1 MTCSTLDC
9 GRALYARGHCS
20 RHYRQLLR
28 HGEVQ
33 PEPLPPGPCAAKDCE
48 RAAVTRGW
56 CHGHYLRWS
65 RTGDVKADK
74 PLARSVTDSCK
85 VEDCSRGAH
94 SGGLCRSHAWRL
106 TRHGN
111 PLAGAA
117 FRTAT
122 GGGSLNNG
130 YWWVGVP
137 DHLRHLVPPGRRG
150 EFEHRLVLAESL
162 GRALHSDEVVHHLNG
177 DRLDNDLPNLELW
190 TVAQPKGQRVTDKL
204 AFALGLLARY
214 DQAIC
219 EALGLDLDPATG
231 APHDLAVNAREPAA
245 DRTAGSH
252 VVAPKGFEP
261 SLPP

>member
-1 MTCSTLDC
+1 MHKAVSMTCSAANCDRTV
-9 GRALYARGHCS
+9 YAREHCS

-28 HGEVQ
+28 HDEVQ
-33 PEPLPPGPCAAKDCE
+33 PEPLAPGRCAAEGCE

-65 RTGDVKADK
+65 RTGDVRAEV
-74 PLARSVTDSCK
+74 PLARPITDSCH
-85 VEDCSRGAH
+85 VGDCARGAH
-94 SGGLCRSHAWRL
+94 SGGLCRSHAWL
-106 TRHGN
+106 LSRHGD
-111 PLAGAA
+111 PLAGGA

-130 YWWVGVP
+130 YWWVSVP

-162 GRALHSDEVVHHLNG
+162 GRALRS
-177 DRLDNDLPNLELW
+177 
-190 TVAQPKGQRVTDKL
+190 DKL
-204 AFALGLLARY
+204 AFVIELLARY
-214 DQAIC
+214 DKDVC
-219 EALGLDLDPATG
+219 EALGLDLDPTTG
-231 APHDLAVNAREPAA
+231 LPPDGEPAAREPAA

-252 VVAPKGFEP
+252 GVAPKGFEP